1 MHKYKSFEEYIH
13 ILYGKKIS
21 EELAEFVVEVDE
33 GYEVNGV
40 LHHFNDCYV
49 NNIYIK
55 KIVYNKSHLDNLE
68 FTVYFSGNYDLM
80 DTKVMPPIIV
90 EKENGFS
97 VNMTGTFEKGF
108 KFKDDNMEIS
118 DGDEKERFTNGL
130 VPVISNDELDKY
142 ASKFLK
148 VFCPVALKEPI
159 KLDVIRILKEHGLTF
174 YYAPLEN
181 DVLGKIFFAEDK
193 VMIYKDLSIFDNEP
207 FLIVVKP
214 GTILINF
221 KKAIQRGNGSVN
233 NTLIHEAV
241 HWFFHRNYFELRQ
254 HLDNEKSVWFVIV
267 QKIDMIIKIL
277 IGWNLKQE
285 DLHLEF

>member
-142 ASKFLK
+142 KQDIKNVYESRK
-148 VFCPVALKEPI
+148 VYEEA
-159 KLDVIRILKEHGLTF
+159 G
-174 YYAPLEN
+174 A
-181 DVLGKIFFAEDK
+181 
-193 VMIYKDLSIFDNEP
+193 
-207 FLIVVKP
+207 
-214 GTILINF
+214 
-221 KKAIQRGNGSVN
+221 RGC
-233 NTLIHEAV
+233 
-241 HWFFHRNYFELRQ
+241 
-254 HLDNEKSVWFVIV
+254 
-267 QKIDMIIKIL
+267 
-277 IGWNLKQE
+277 
-285 DLHLEF
+285 